1 MTLTGEQLRG
11 LSEALLDAY
20 PERDD
25 LEQLFFFSLDR
36 RLGDYVGEAGM
47 RTVVLRLLQA
57 AQSEAWLD
65 QLIDAVL
72 DDRGDN
78 PALRVWAGGRS
89 RSAPEPLPPPD
100 QRLLD
105 SKYFDLREVRHRIRE
120 ARRGATGGL
129 LALGLP
135 DTEMIVVKKLCD
147 WLPHLLGA
155 VEPKELLALRPD
167 LGSVDA
173 RVKQVLSY
181 LPDLDTVNVV
191 LPVLAAGVPA
201 SVTAAFWTGVRQQVG
216 VQRHLLVPIFV
227 GASAV
232 PDGVTSL
239 AAPSIHPSDVADWT
253 EQMVGRLGWDPRLA
267 GPWSSQI
274 ILDCG
279 GEPIDTRRM
288 FEVMDRSIRDVRH
301 RQAAFRRRLEELT

>member
-1 MTLTGEQLRG
+1 LRG

-20 PERDD
+20 PDRDD
-25 LEQLFFFSLDR
+25 LEQLFFYSLEL
-36 RLGDYVGEAGM
+36 RLNDYVGNEGM
-47 RTVVLRLLQA
+47 RTVVLRVLQA
-57 AQSEAWLD
+57 AHNEDWLVR
-65 QLIDAVL
+65 LIDAVL
-72 DDRGDN
+72 ADRREN
-78 PALRVWAGGRS
+78 ERLRRWAQTSGWTAAAS
-89 RSAPEPLPPPD
+89 LPEPLPPPD
-100 QRLLD
+100 QQLLD

-120 ARRGATGGL
+120 ARRGASGGL

-135 DTEMIVVKKLCD
+135 DAEMIVVKKLCD

-181 LPDLDTVNVV
+181 LPDLETVNVV
-191 LPVLAAGVPA
+191 LPILAAGVPGPV
-201 SVTAAFWTGVRQQVG
+201 VTMFWEGVRQQVG
-216 VQRHLLVPIFV
+216 VRRHLFVPIFV
-227 GASAV
+227 GASAF

-239 AAPSIHPSDVADWT
+239 VVPPILPSDVADWT

-267 GPWSSQI
+267 APWSSKI
-274 ILDCG
+274 IVDCG

-301 RQAAFRRRLEELT
+301 RQTAFRRRLEELT